1 MNSDMKNISLRNII
15 LFLVIMLLTV
25 RCNKNDVTDAGN
37 SVTDIDG
44 NVYKT
49 VQIGSQVWMAENL
62 RATRYDNGSAIITG
76 LNSDEWALASVG
88 AYAVHGSDKIYG
100 NFYNW
105 FAVKASNLCPA
116 GWRIPSL
123 VEWETLIAE
132 LGGKDLAGGLLK
144 STSLLWRSPNTGAT
158 NRSGFNA
165 LPAGWF
171 YGVST
176 WNSGTECTFWTSTSQ
191 SDLSAYSIGL
201 NNDFEYVINSYAFK
215 TRGHSCRCIKY

>member
-1 MNSDMKNISLRNII
+1 MNSDLKNISLRKKI
-15 LFLVIMLLTV
+15 LFFAIMLLTV
-25 RCNKNDVTDAGN
+25 RCKKNDVPDAVN
-37 SVTDIDG
+37 SVTDIEG

-62 RATRYDNGSAIITG
+62 RVTRYNDGSAIITG
-76 LNSDEWALASVG
+76 LNNDEWALANVG
-88 AYAVHGSDKIYG
+88 AYAIHGSDKIYG

-105 FAVKASNLCPA
+105 FAVKTSILCPA

-123 VEWETLIAE
+123 VDWETLIAG
-132 LGGKDLAGGLLK
+132 LGGKDKAGGLLK

-158 NRSGFNA
+158 NSSGFNA

-176 WNSGTECTFWTSTSQ
+176 WNSTTECTFWTSTVQ
-191 SDLSAYSIGL
+191 SDQYAYSFGL
-201 NNDFEYVINSYAFK
+201 NSDFEYVSNGYAVK